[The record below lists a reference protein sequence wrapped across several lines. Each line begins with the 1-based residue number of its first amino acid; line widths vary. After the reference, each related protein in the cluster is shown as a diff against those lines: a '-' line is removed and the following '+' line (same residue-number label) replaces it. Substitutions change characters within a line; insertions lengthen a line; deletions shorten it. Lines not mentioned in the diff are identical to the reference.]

1 MSWTQAEVRTLKP
14 NRYVL
19 IDEEPCKIL
28 SINISKPGKHGA
40 AKVRLEGVGLFDN
53 KKRVVMKPADS
64 NVDIPVIEK
73 KKAQVLSVSGDIA
86 QLMDLESYETFE
98 ASIPDELKGKL
109 DSGVEVIYW
118 QFENK
123 LQIREIRS

>member
-1 MSWTQAEVRTLKP
+1 MATTVGTLKECKP
-14 NRYVL
+14 GSYL
-19 IDEEPCKIL
+19 MIDGEPCKVT
-28 SINISKPGKHGA
+28 SFTKSKPGKHGA

-64 NVDIPVIEK
+64 NVEIPVIEK

-86 QLMDLESYETFE
+86 QLMDLESYETFD
-98 ASIPDELKGKL
+98 ASVPEELKGII

-118 QFENK
+118 KFGNK
-123 LQIREIRS
+123 LQIREIR

>member
-1 MSWTQAEVRTLKP
+1 MATTVGTLKDCKP
-14 NRYVL
+14 GSYL
-19 IDEEPCKIL
+19 MIDGEPCRVTNFTK
-28 SINISKPGKHGA
+28 SKPGKHGA

-64 NVDIPVIEK
+64 NVEMPVIEK
-73 KKAQVLSVSGDIA
+73 RKAQILSVSGDIA
-86 QLMDLESYETFE
+86 QLMDLETYETFD

-109 DSGVEVIYW
+109 DSGIEVIYW
-118 QFENK
+118 MFENK